1 MASRRKLE
9 RQRERIVE
17 LLRADPERSSRSIA
31 AELGCSHHTVTRLR
45 GQPGQTPADD
55 RPGNGQRPG
64 SANLIPPA
72 GPGNDRA
79 VTHGA
84 YSEARRAPLED
95 LHRERLRAEFPNAL
109 ASPGGDDLVN
119 LAARRLAAA
128 DLLSAWIDDAGPIFA
143 RGGAAEVSAPAKEL
157 RVLMDGHERAILALR
172 ELEVEATTPDPVSA
186 VRAYIDEIRTTEATA
201 DE

>member
-1 MASRRKLE
+1 MASRRQLE
-9 RQRERIVE
+9 RQRERVRE

-31 AELGCSHHTVTRLR
+31 AEVGCSHHTVTRQR
-45 GQPGQTPADD
+45 EQPGQAPTVDS
-55 RPGNGQRPG
+55 PGNGQHPG
-64 SANLIPPA
+64 SANLMAPA
-72 GPGNDRA
+72 ERGNDRA

-95 LHRERLRAEFPNAL
+95 LHRDRLRAEFPNAL

-128 DLLSAWIDDAGPIFA
+128 DLLAAWIDDAGPIFP

-157 RVLMDGHERAILALR
+157 RVLMDGHERAILAFARAGGRGDDTRPR
-172 ELEVEATTPDPVSA
+172 ERRARLHRADPYDGGD
-186 VRAYIDEIRTTEATA
+186 RR
-201 DE
+201 